1 MKQPLVILDNGHGN
15 NTPGKRSPKFEDGH
29 QIFEYELN
37 RRLVYAISEKLKHKD
52 LSHIILVPELYDTSL
67 QERVNRVNSICK
79 NKPEYNPVL
88 ISVHFNAFGTQW
100 NNATGWEVWV
110 SSAASNKSKTMASTI
125 AYEMKRDCR
134 MGYPLRTYTPSIPYK
149 TANFYILRRTICPA
163 VLTENGFMTN
173 KSDVSFFNTADGM
186 DVLADIHVKAI
197 GKYFEI
203 NL

>member
-52 LSHIILVPELYDTSL
+52 LSHIILVPELDDTSL

-88 ISVHFNAFGTQW
+88 ISVHFNAFGT
-100 NNATGWEVWV
+100 
-110 SSAASNKSKTMASTI
+110 
-125 AYEMKRDCR
+125 
-134 MGYPLRTYTPSIPYK
+134 
-149 TANFYILRRTICPA
+149 
-163 VLTENGFMTN
+163 
-173 KSDVSFFNTADGM
+173 
-186 DVLADIHVKAI
+186 
-197 GKYFEI
+197 
-203 NL
+203 